1 MTSDIIDRIDALV
14 DEQLAAGEPEG
25 GYESHAAAADP
36 DPDYPRC
43 PHCRRHWHGL
53 RMTERIAYMYRRG
66 QMDPDYDATTD
77 DSRVVCEGSE
87 FIGPRWIPEQ
97 FRQQVADEEA
107 ERERRESCTV
117 VVAPAVRRDLSL
129 QIIIDISGF
138 NEAFRRAQERMQQ
151 FFAQI
156 EQQAQQFTLMGM
168 GPMWEISGPGTF
180 TMRSWFG
187 DTPANECPQSD
198 IVVTFGPQN
207 WIHEI
212 RRIPPSLQFPRS
224 LPGFRLVSPLQAV
237 VRHHWRE
244 FTAVEDHTPRRP
256 GYDFSQYDTPP
267 ATGPEDDRW
276 PAAPRVHR
284 APPATARRRKARA
297 RG

>member
-53 RMTERIAYMYRRG
+53 RMTERIAHMYRLG
-66 QMDPDYDATTD
+66 QWDP
-77 DSRVVCEGSE
+77 
-87 FIGPRWIPEQ
+87 
-97 FRQQVADEEA
+97 
-107 ERERRESCTV
+107 
-117 VVAPAVRRDLSL
+117 
-129 QIIIDISGF
+129 
-138 NEAFRRAQERMQQ
+138 
-151 FFAQI
+151 
-156 EQQAQQFTLMGM
+156 
-168 GPMWEISGPGTF
+168 
-180 TMRSWFG
+180 
-187 DTPANECPQSD
+187 
-198 IVVTFGPQN
+198 
-207 WIHEI
+207 
-212 RRIPPSLQFPRS
+212 
-224 LPGFRLVSPLQAV
+224 
-237 VRHHWRE
+237 
-244 FTAVEDHTPRRP
+244 VEDQAPPRP
-256 GYDFSQYDTPP
+256 GYDFSQYADTAP